1 MRLSPVFAS
10 FAFAALLSGSALIS
24 SSARGA
30 VEVLGDGP
38 ARMCFLAANGQGFA
52 ANGVDVCTRA
62 LGTELSRDDR
72 AATFINRGV
81 VELNARTYDAAIADF
96 NAGIEVRPDLGEGY
110 LNRGATYIALNRFRE
125 ALDDIDKGLTLGI
138 SKPHIGYYDRAIA
151 HEGLGDAR
159 AAFDDYTRAH
169 TLAPDFTRASDQ
181 LKRFKVIEKP
191 DGT

>member
-1 MRLSPVFAS
+1 MRPAPALAS
-10 FAFAALLSGSALIS
+10 FAFAALLSGAALIS
-24 SSARGA
+24 SSAQGA
-30 VEVLGDGP
+30 MEVLGDGP
-38 ARMCFLAANGQGFA
+38 ARMCFLAANGEGFA
-52 ANGVDVCTRA
+52 ANGVEVCTRA
-62 LGTELSRDDR
+62 LSTELSRDDR

-81 VELNARTYDAAIADF
+81 VELNARTYEAAIADF
-96 NAGIEVRPDLGEGY
+96 NAGIQVRPDLGEGY
-110 LNRGATYIALNRFRE
+110 LNRGATYIELNRFRE
-125 ALDDIDKGLTLGI
+125 ALDDIDKGLALGI

-169 TLAPDFTRASDQ
+169 QLAPDFSRASDQ

>member
-1 MRLSPVFAS
+1 MRLTLAIFAV
-10 FAFAALLSGSALIS
+10 AALAGGGAQ
-24 SSARGA
+24 GA

-38 ARMCFLAANGQGFA
+38 ARMCFLAANGEGFA
-52 ANGVDVCTRA
+52 ASGVEVCSKA
-62 LGTELSRDDR
+62 LRTDLTHDDR
-72 AATFINRGV
+72 AATYINRGV
-81 VELNARTYDAAIADF
+81 VELNARDYDAAVSDF
-96 NAGIEVRPDLGEGY
+96 DQGIGVKPQMGEGY

-125 ALDDIDKGLTLGI
+125 ALDDIDKGLALGI

-169 TLAPDFTRASDQ
+169 ELAPDFTRASDQ